1 VLMIGTFRG
10 WMKRKIKEV
19 DEKYWGS
26 KSTNTY
32 INGYKRAMEDVAK
45 YMDFP
50 LDDDEWE
57 KW

>member
-1 VLMIGTFRG
+1 MIGTFRG